1 MPHDRVLYPTYRS
14 GMKQPSRSR
23 FPVVVPVGVLGAGAL
38 VLAAGC
44 SSSPIERQSEREMR
58 RAMVNAIELEIDQAK
73 ANPQA
78 RTLSMSLDLKPL
90 GIREDHLKT
99 IEQEYSPPGYLDQ
112 LKAQYPD
119 EQNPISRLVG
129 EDLMGQETRLVGL
142 SLEQSIQTAV
152 GNNLDVSVASF
163 NPAVSQSV
171 LAQAEARFD
180 WLFFAEASYQDSSIP
195 QASQG
200 FGSSTGGVI
209 RNASQSAD
217 AAVGLRRQL
226 GTGGTLEVRNDL
238 NYTNVDS
245 SFFGTAP
252 TPNPADTAGFAVS
265 LNQPLLRG
273 FGRDTNMAQINLAR
287 NAERTSVAGL
297 RSQLISTAAQTEK
310 AYWDLVLRY
319 KELVIRAKLL
329 DRGIKVRDDIKARL
343 VQDARQA
350 QVADAVARVERRR
363 ADVLVARTNLRL
375 ASDRLKLL
383 MNDPALP
390 VGSEMLIVPSQDAL
404 AEPISFSLLDAIT
417 TGVQQRPEMD
427 IALLSIDDATIRQ
440 VVADNLRKPR
450 LDLQAQARLIGFDD
464 SVGDAYSDSGRNRFI
479 DDWLIGASFEQPIGN
494 REGESLYR
502 QRRLERMQSVV
513 GYRRTAQG
521 IVLEIKNALNA
532 VVTNA
537 ALIEQTTLSRVAQG
551 EALRSLVVEKE
562 LTNAGY
568 SVERLNLELN
578 QQESLASAE
587 ILEASALTNYSKAV
601 VDLYAAMGTVL
612 ERSRI
617 DFVVPDA
624 NQLAP
629 GESGLDYKVDAPPAN
644 APASDTQP
652 QEPDAPMGGQPADPA
667 NPADPEPNPDAGPDA
682 GPNAGSTPR
691 PDHG

>member
-667 NPADPEPNPDAGPDA
+667 NPADTEPNPSPD
-682 GPNAGSTPR
+682 AGSTPR

>member
-58 RAMVNAIELEIDQAK
+58 RSMVNAIELEIDQAK

-644 APASDTQP
+644 TPASDTQP

-667 NPADPEPNPDAGPDA
+667 NPADTEPNPSPD
-682 GPNAGSTPR
+682 AGSTPR